1 MLSQADTSR
10 NGKAELLDSEVP
22 ARVTRRRFTAAE
34 KARILEEYEK
44 ASAIERAALCR
55 RERIYSSHV
64 ANWRKQ
70 RLAGNAL
77 DVKRG
82 RKPDPLAV
90 ENTRLRK
97 EKSDLEQRLAKA
109 EQVIDVQGK
118 VYALLRA
125 VAGKSADEMDVPPS
139 SKR

>member
-1 MLSQADTSR
+1 MPSRADLFVAHRQLAQA
-10 NGKAELLDSEVP
+10 AEL
-22 ARVTRRRFTAAE
+22 
-34 KARILEEYEK
+34 
-44 ASAIERAALCR
+44 
-55 RERIYSSHV
+55 
-64 ANWRKQ
+64 
-70 RLAGNAL
+70 AGKAL

-109 EQVIDVQGK
+109 EQVIDVQAK